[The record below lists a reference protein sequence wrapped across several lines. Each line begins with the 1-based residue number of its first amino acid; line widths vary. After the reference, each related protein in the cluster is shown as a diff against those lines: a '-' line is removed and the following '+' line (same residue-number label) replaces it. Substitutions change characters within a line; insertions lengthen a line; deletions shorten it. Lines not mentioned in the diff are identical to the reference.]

1 MINLQITIDTLKKYL
16 KEYQE
21 NRYEGLEGSQ
31 EVLTGQMISMLEA
44 KLPKTPEYTWGK

>member
-21 NRYEGLEGSQ
+21 NRREGLVGSQ
-31 EVLTGQMISMLEA
+31 EVLTGQIISMLEA
-44 KLPKTPEYTWGK
+44 KLPKIPEYTWGK